1 VSGPEWS
8 PASVHELLASP
19 NVHGLLLT
27 ASRDPDAK
35 FTFLVAAGPKA
46 RQRVELAVKIPS
58 TAAAGIAVEQEGRVL
73 VAIRR
78 HPLHEVASTV
88 PRYVESRHIEGRPVL
103 VSTAL
108 EGTPMSVRY
117 HAFLHTARPR
127 EVARDLDQALAW
139 LVRFQEVTTHGIG
152 RITWP
157 DEVAADL
164 AGRWDGDPRMPVATA
179 RLAGARLRLCAQT
192 TPLTAVH
199 GDYWFGNVLVG
210 DRGVTGVIDWECGAG
225 SGQPLRDLA
234 RFALSYALY
243 LDRHTREGRRVLGH
257 PRLRRVGI
265 APASPTPC
273 SVAAG
278 CRHWSRDF
286 LGNGLV
292 ALGLPRSL
300 WYDVALVGIA
310 EVAASSNSDA
320 FGAEHLALLSSLPAQ
335 PGWTVRH

>member
-1 VSGPEWS
+1 VNAAEWH

-19 NVHGLLLT
+19 KVHGLLLT

-46 RQRVELAVKIPS
+46 RRRVELAVKIPS
-58 TAAAGIAVEQEGRVL
+58 TIAAGVAVEQEGRVL

-88 PRYVESRHIEGRPVL
+88 PRYVESRHIDGRPVL

-117 HAFLHTARPR
+117 HAFLHTARRR

-139 LVRFQEVTTHGIG
+139 LIRFQEVTSHGVG
-152 RITWP
+152 PVSWP

-164 AGRWDGDPRMPVATA
+164 RGRWDGHPRMPVAIS
-179 RLAGARLRLCAQT
+179 RLDGARHRLGGQT

-210 DRGVTGVIDWECGAG
+210 ERGVTGVIDWESGAG

-257 PRLRRVGI
+257 PRLRRNGI
-265 APASPTPC
+265 APGITYALLGTGWLPTL
-273 SVAAG
+273 VQG
-278 CRHWSRDF
+278 F
-286 LGNGLV
+286 LCNGLT